1 MEQQKP
7 TTGKFSLQFG
17 VLAGLAGTA
26 FSIMLYTMGMAY
38 EQSPAQSAIS
48 IGILFGVIFYFPQ
61 TFGIETRD
69 FENEK
74 HRHHYFQNRAIV
86 HEKFKFRKLRLL
98 SSASF

>member
-38 EQSPAQSAIS
+38 EQSLATTLIHIA
-48 IGILFGVIFYFPQ
+48 ILFGSI
-61 TFGIETRD
+61 
-69 FENEK
+69 
-74 HRHHYFQNRAIV
+74 
-86 HEKFKFRKLRLL
+86 L
-98 SSASF
+98 